1 MLGGFGFG
9 EKWKTGALAL
19 SCVVGSLREV
29 KGRIG
34 KLCAFLLLILSLHWR
49 RRRRRRKSGCFW
61 SFVGSKV
68 LHKQVL
74 CSLKFSFLDG
84 QFGPI
89 IEVQVLICPPSLRGF
104 WQYLPLKQIKLK

>member
-1 MLGGFGFG
+1 MGMLGGFGFG

-49 RRRRRRKSGCFW
+49 RRRRKWWMFLEFRRKQS
-61 SFVGSKV
+61 
-68 LHKQVL
+68 
-74 CSLKFSFLDG
+74 
-84 QFGPI
+84 PA
-89 IEVQVLICPPSLRGF
+89 
-104 WQYLPLKQIKLK
+104 